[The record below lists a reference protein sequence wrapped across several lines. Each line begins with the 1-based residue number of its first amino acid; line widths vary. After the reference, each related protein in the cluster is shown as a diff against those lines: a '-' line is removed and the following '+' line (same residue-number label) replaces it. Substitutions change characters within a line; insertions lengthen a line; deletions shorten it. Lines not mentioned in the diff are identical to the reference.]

1 VNGYLR
7 LWLPARC
14 CQPAVAGGVIY
25 ADLRS
30 ELSSHLALQAL
41 FTQSSPVGKAT
52 ATSFPLSKHTGGG
65 DAAPAFSGRG
75 VYLQFT
81 WEVGLPLS
89 PVEFSSHRHFYK
101 LSCSLIAGHTLPLPP
116 SPARPGLF
124 IYRSGKDSPP
134 SLFALYCSYCLLL
147 SFSFFPG
154 WGSVCPGGY
163 ADLAQGCLWE
173 YRVPLSSP
181 YSLRL
186 PKRSG
191 RWCLAAWEPSW
202 FLPLTSSRNRHVCL
216 GLLDLGGFSTAP
228 NTSAET
234 AGCWLQTPTRLG
246 CKVASGFDLFPSP
259 STVLP
264 LPHLLIQP
272 PASATTQWKARWP
285 AVDFR

>member
-1 VNGYLR
+1 VLVPQPPILKMESEVILLLSHRRRKNQTKPNQTKTTTKYPKFKCNTISVSFSACRCSSVVFSSKIGRKKKKDSGDNSVNGYLR

-173 YRVPLSSP
+173 YCVP
-181 YSLRL
+181 
-186 PKRSG
+186 
-191 RWCLAAWEPSW
+191 
-202 FLPLTSSRNRHVCL
+202 
-216 GLLDLGGFSTAP
+216 
-228 NTSAET
+228 
-234 AGCWLQTPTRLG
+234 
-246 CKVASGFDLFPSP
+246 
-259 STVLP
+259 
-264 LPHLLIQP
+264 
-272 PASATTQWKARWP
+272 
-285 AVDFR
+285 